1 MSKSLYEYKQHEQN
15 LGRLCIQKNTLET
28 NYMKSADLIEREMND
43 IDRRIMMAKSDV
55 KREILKKQYQYLIQT
70 TNKLDEDFTTQK
82 DEFEEIIEETKG
94 RMVILNEQIKG
105 EKNSIDYNID
115 QLREYMNN
123 PGTYNMSQVLEK
135 IVNSLEIIRDKKGKK
150 KKKSTSSAWVHEHV
164 S

>member
-1 MSKSLYEYKQHEQN
+1 MSNSLYEYKQHEQN

-28 NYMKSADLIEREMND
+28 NYMKSADLIERDLEGF
-43 IDRRIMMAKSDV
+43 DRRISMAKSDI
-55 KREILKKQYQYLIQT
+55 KREILKKQYQYLIQM

-82 DEFEEIIEETKG
+82 GEFEEIIEETKG

-150 KKKSTSSAWVHEHV
+150 KKKSTSSA
-164 S
+164 

>member
-1 MSKSLYEYKQHEQN
+1 MSNSLYEYKQHEQN

-135 IVNSLEIIRDKKGKK
+135 IVNSLEIIRDKKKK
-150 KKKSTSSAWVHEHV
+150 KKKSTSSA
-164 S
+164 

>member
-28 NYMKSADLIEREMND
+28 NYMKSADIIERDMND
-43 IDRRIMMAKSDV
+43 IDRRISMAKSDI
-55 KREILKKQYQYLIQT
+55 KREILKKQYQYLIQM

-82 DEFEEIIEETKG
+82 GEFEEIIEETKG

-150 KKKSTSSAWVHEHV
+150 KKKSTSSA
-164 S
+164 

>member
-1 MSKSLYEYKQHEQN
+1 MSTSLYEYEQHEQN
-15 LGRLCIQKNTLET
+15 LNHLGIQKNALET

-43 IDRRIMMAKSDV
+43 IDRRITMAKSDI
-55 KREILKKQYQYLIQT
+55 KRELLKNQYQYLIQM

-82 DEFEEIIEETKG
+82 GEFEEIIEETKG

-105 EKNSIDYNID
+105 EKNSLDYNID
-115 QLREYMNN
+115 QLKEYMNN

-135 IVNSLEIIRDKKGKK
+135 IVNSLEIIRDKKK

>member
-1 MSKSLYEYKQHEQN
+1 MSNSLYEYKQHEQN

-28 NYMKSADLIEREMND
+28 NYMKSADIIERDMND
-43 IDRRIMMAKSDV
+43 IDRRISMAKSDI
-55 KREILKKQYQYLIQT
+55 KREILKKQYQYLIQM

-82 DEFEEIIEETKG
+82 GEFEEIIEETKG

-150 KKKSTSSAWVHEHV
+150 KKKSTSSA
-164 S
+164 

>member
-1 MSKSLYEYKQHEQN
+1 MSNSLYEYKQHEQN

-28 NYMKSADLIEREMND
+28 NYMKSADIIERDMND
-43 IDRRIMMAKSDV
+43 IDRRISMAKSDI
-55 KREILKKQYQYLIQT
+55 KREILKTQYQYLIQM

-82 DEFEEIIEETKG
+82 GEFEEIIEETKG

-105 EKNSIDYNID
+105 EKNSLDYHID
-115 QLREYMNN
+115 QLKEYMNN

-150 KKKSTSSAWVHEHV
+150 KKKSTSSA
-164 S
+164 

>member
-1 MSKSLYEYKQHEQN
+1 MSNSLYEYKQHEQN

-28 NYMKSADLIEREMND
+28 NYMKSADLIERDMND
-43 IDRRIMMAKSDV
+43 IDRRISMAKSDI
-55 KREILKKQYQYLIQT
+55 KREILKKQYQYLIQM

-82 DEFEEIIEETKG
+82 GEFEEIIEETKG

-105 EKNSIDYNID
+105 EKNSLDYNID
-115 QLREYMNN
+115 QLKEYMNN

-150 KKKSTSSAWVHEHV
+150 KKKSTSSA
-164 S
+164 

>member
-1 MSKSLYEYKQHEQN
+1 
-15 LGRLCIQKNTLET
+15 
-28 NYMKSADLIEREMND
+28 MKSADLIEREMND

-135 IVNSLEIIRDKKGKK
+135 IVNSLEIIRDKKKK
-150 KKKSTSSAWVHEHV
+150 KKKSTSSA
-164 S
+164 

>member
-135 IVNSLEIIRDKKGKK
+135 IVNSLEIIRDKKKK
-150 KKKSTSSAWVHEHV
+150 KKKSTSSA
-164 S
+164 

>member
-135 IVNSLEIIRDKKGKK
+135 IVNSLEIIRDKKK
-150 KKKSTSSAWVHEHV
+150 KKKSTSSA
-164 S
+164 

>member
-1 MSKSLYEYKQHEQN
+1 MSNSLYEYKQHEQN

-28 NYMKSADLIEREMND
+28 NYMKSADIIERDMND
-43 IDRRIMMAKSDV
+43 IDRRISMAKSDI
-55 KREILKKQYQYLIQT
+55 KREILKKQYQYLIQM

-82 DEFEEIIEETKG
+82 GEFEEIIEETKG

-105 EKNSIDYNID
+105 EKNSLDYNID
-115 QLREYMNN
+115 QLKEYMNN

-150 KKKSTSSAWVHEHV
+150 KKKSTSSA
-164 S
+164 

>member
-28 NYMKSADLIEREMND
+28 NYMKSADL

-135 IVNSLEIIRDKKGKK
+135 IVNSLEIIRDKKKK
-150 KKKSTSSAWVHEHV
+150 KKKSTSSA
-164 S
+164 

>member
-55 KREILKKQYQYLIQT
+55 KREILKKQYKYLIQT

-115 QLREYMNN
+115 QLREYMNS

-135 IVNSLEIIRDKKGKK
+135 IVNSLEIIRDKKK
-150 KKKSTSSAWVHEHV
+150 KKKSTSSA
-164 S
+164 